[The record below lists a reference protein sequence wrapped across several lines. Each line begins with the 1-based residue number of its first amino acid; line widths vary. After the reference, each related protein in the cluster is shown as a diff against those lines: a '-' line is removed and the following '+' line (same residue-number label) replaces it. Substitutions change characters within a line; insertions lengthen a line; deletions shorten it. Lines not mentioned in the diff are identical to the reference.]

1 MKKLIPS
8 FAMLLITAILLT
20 TSTYAWF
27 SMNTRVSATNM
38 QVKAVAEQGIL
49 INEIATYNST
59 SWDNAATTNQTQGI
73 HLHAT
78 STANTVNWYVA
89 HSKESNDSASA
100 TANTPN
106 PKLVDGYH
114 ALGTAPYT
122 TAIETVQAAVAGTS
136 AKQEVTY
143 VDTGSSGYS
152 DGEGYYVKYTYYL
165 KSSSDAITTSLS
177 SGGQNLQISAEVTAN
192 DGNTLAVDAALRVG
206 VVINGKAYI
215 FAPVSGAT
223 TTYYVNAGATAT
235 TAYTTA
241 QATGVLTIPAVT
253 SDGMEVNVYAWFE
266 GEDAGLKTDN
276 IIDVLDNITVS
287 VSFELVTL
295 NATATDNG
303 VSIS

>member
-8 FAMLLITAILLT
+8 FAMLLIAAILLT

-27 SMNTRVSATNM
+27 SMNTRVNATNM
-38 QVKAVAEQGIL
+38 QVKAIAEQGIL
-49 INEIATYNST
+49 INEVATYNSS
-59 SWDNAATTNQTQGI
+59 SWDNSATTNQTQGI

-78 STANTVNWYVA
+78 STANTVSWYVA

-100 TANTPN
+100 TANTPS
-106 PKLVDGYH
+106 PKLVNGYH
-114 ALGTAPYT
+114 ALGTTPYT

-192 DGNTLAVDAALRVG
+192 DGNTLAIDAALRIG

-253 SDGMEVNVYAWFE
+253 NDGMEVNVYAWFE

-287 VSFELVTL
+287 VSFDLVTL